1 LGDHG
6 DISRPKIYLP
16 DWSIRMSDLV
26 LTSLVPVMICVDP
39 GDLLGEQYSVS
50 IEVNEKQ
57 EASEDRRRLFVP
69 ISSE

>member
-1 LGDHG
+1 
-6 DISRPKIYLP
+6 
-16 DWSIRMSDLV
+16 
-26 LTSLVPVMICVDP
+26 VDP

-69 ISSE
+69 ISSV

>member
-1 LGDHG
+1 
-6 DISRPKIYLP
+6 
-16 DWSIRMSDLV
+16 MSDLV

-69 ISSE
+69 ISSV